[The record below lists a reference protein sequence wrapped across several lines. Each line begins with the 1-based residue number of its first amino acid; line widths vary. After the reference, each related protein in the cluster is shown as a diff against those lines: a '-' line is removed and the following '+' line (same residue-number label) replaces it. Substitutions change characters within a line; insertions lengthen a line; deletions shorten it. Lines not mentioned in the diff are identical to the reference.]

1 MSTRKKMALDNNKME
16 FEGKDIAEAIS
27 KACKTLKVPQENLD
41 IEVLTTGTS
50 GIFGLCRQKSK
61 IRVNVKKEYREA
73 AAEKSGKGPARPKR
87 ERVKSGE
94 KKPGKIS
101 REKTK
106 TPKIQPPGKEESITS
121 ETDDSFIMPEE
132 IKTAVRTDLAKILEL
147 MNYPSEI
154 SVTSDKENVTALIKG
169 AHVDEIIEQN
179 GKLLDSLQYLL
190 RKIIGKKYS
199 EKTIIS
205 LDAGDFRAARVEELK
220 QLGMELAT
228 EVKKTGKTRSI
239 PSLNPSERR
248 VVHVALQDDKDV
260 RSRSVGEGLFKK
272 VLIYRPGSKGRK
284 GSSRKRKGGRKKNS

>member
-1 MSTRKKMALDNNKME
+1 MALDNKME

-27 KACKTLKVPQENLD
+27 KACKALKVPQENLD
-41 IEVLTTGTS
+41 IEVITTGTS
-50 GIFGLCRQKSK
+50 GIFGLCRQKARL
-61 IRVNVKKEYREA
+61 RVKVKKEYREA
-73 AAEKSGKGPARPKR
+73 APEKSVKGPARAKK
-87 ERVKSGE
+87 ERTKSE
-94 KKPGKIS
+94 AKKPEKII

-106 TPKIQPPGKEESITS
+106 APEVHPAEKEETPTP
-121 ETDDSFIMPEE
+121 ETDDSFVVPEE
-132 IKTAVRTDLAKILEL
+132 VKTAVQTDLARILEL

-154 SVTSDKENVTALIKG
+154 SVTSDRENVTALIKG

-199 EKTIIS
+199 EKAIIS
-205 LDAGDFRAARVEELK
+205 LDAGDFRAARIEELK
-220 QLGMELAT
+220 QLGLELAA

-272 VLIYRPGSKGRK
+272 VLIYHPGSKGRK